1 MFLIK
6 LLSFLP
12 LPFLYAI
19 SDFLSY
25 FLNKIIKYRKKVI
38 IHNLKIAFPQ
48 KSTEEISLIA
58 KNFYKNLGDV
68 VVETIKAYTISSRDI
83 SKRIRITN
91 IELINA
97 YFEKEVPVIVMTSH
111 LCNWEW
117 LLLSNCI
124 LLDYDVDAVYK
135 RLKNKTFD
143 KLMRGIRGRFGATM
157 IEKDSL
163 IRNIAQRRNVPRII
177 AMVSDQSPASAKN
190 NEWYKFFGLEV
201 PFYSGAEK
209 ISKMTNYPILFVS
222 MKRVK
227 RGYYDVTFSEVS
239 GLEDKSKEGI
249 IEKYVQLVEK
259 AIEANPSDWLWS
271 HKRWKHNRKL
281 SITN

>member
-6 LLSFLP
+6 LISFLP

-25 FLNKIIKYRKKVI
+25 FLNKFIKYRKKVI
-38 IHNLKIAFPQ
+38 LHNLKIAFPQ
-48 KSTEEISLIA
+48 KTSEEIEVIA
-58 KNFYKNLGDV
+58 KNFYKNLGDI
-68 VVETIKAYTISSRDI
+68 VVETIKAYSISSEELA
-83 SKRIRITN
+83 KRIRITN

-97 YFEKEVPVIVMTSH
+97 YFRKEVPVIVMTSH

-124 LLDYDVDAVYK
+124 LLNYKVDAVYK
-135 RLKNKTFD
+135 QLKNKTFD
-143 KLMRGIRGRFGATM
+143 ELMRKIRGRFGANM

-190 NEWYKFFGLEV
+190 NEWYKFFGLEI

-209 ISKMTNYPILFVS
+209 ISKMTNYPVLFVS

-227 RGYYDVTFSEVS
+227 RGFYEVTFSEIS
-239 GLEDKSKEGI
+239 GLEDSSKEGI
-249 IEKYVQLVEK
+249 IERYATLVEK
-259 AIEANPSDWLWS
+259 AIEETPSDWLWS
-271 HKRWKHNRKL
+271 HKRWKHVKK
-281 SITN
+281 

>member
-6 LLSFLP
+6 LISFLP

-38 IHNLKIAFPQ
+38 IHNLKLAFPQ
-48 KSTEEISLIA
+48 TPSEELLVIA
-58 KNFYKNLGDV
+58 KKFYKNLGDV
-68 VVETIKAYTISSRDI
+68 IVETIKAYSISSGSLAR
-83 SKRIRITN
+83 RIRITN

-124 LLDYDVDAVYK
+124 LLNYKVDAVYK

-143 KLMRGIRGRFGATM
+143 QLMRRIRGRFGANM

-163 IRNIAQRRNVPRII
+163 IRNIAQRRTVPRII

-190 NEWYKFFGLEV
+190 NEWHTFFGLEI

-209 ISKMTNYPILFVS
+209 ISKMTNYPVLFVS
-222 MKRVK
+222 MKRLK
-227 RGYYDVTFSEVS
+227 RGFYEVTFSEIS
-239 GLEDKSKEGI
+239 GLEDESKEGI
-249 IEKYVQLVEK
+249 TQKYALLVEK
-259 AIEANPSDWLWS
+259 AIKESPSDWLWS
-271 HKRWKHNRKL
+271 HKRWKHAKEKEL
-281 SITN
+281 